1 MKGCGLPCR
10 GRVPTTL
17 AGVSPASAQKVE
29 SGSFHDETTDTDP
42 SFCGVTGLE
51 VEIVTT
57 VDDRFLGR
65 TQGSDALFYGLEHL
79 HVVTVYTNTATG
91 QRATDIQPSVLNK
104 DLHVSVD
111 DAGTTTI
118 DVLATGGERTYGDSG
133 RLIARNSGQIRLR
146 IVLDADGNEV
156 SNVQTKG
163 STGTNDDFCAA
174 VLADWKIA

>member
-1 MKGCGLPCR
+1 M
-10 GRVPTTL
+10 
-17 AGVSPASAQKVE
+17 
-29 SGSFHDETTDTDP
+29 
-42 SFCGVTGLE
+42 
-51 VEIVTT
+51 
-57 VDDRFLGR
+57 
-65 TQGSDALFYGLEHL
+65 
-79 HVVTVYTNTATG
+79 
-91 QRATDIQPSVLNK
+91 
-104 DLHVSVD
+104 D

-174 VLADWKIA
+174 VLADWKIG